1 MKSDRALAYAA
12 FGVVCTVWGTTYL
25 AIRIAVETIPPMLL
39 TGIRYVVAGLI
50 LVTIARLRGDAFPAG
65 RRALANTALV
75 GILMV
80 AGGNFSVIWAEQWVP
95 SGIAALLVAT
105 SPFWAAI
112 MERLRRNGEHISF
125 RKAAG
130 MIVGFIGVALLVTPR
145 GANTFDR
152 NVLLGALA
160 IQGGALAWQYGTL
173 RGKHH
178 LGAVAPLM
186 SSAVQM
192 LVGGTLIGVF
202 GLASGEVK
210 RFLITPR
217 TFAALAYLT
226 LFGSVLAYTSYVYA
240 LKHMKTTTMSLYAY
254 VNPVIAVLVG
264 WLILSEKLTW
274 LSITAMCVILAGV
287 ALVQT
292 ASRKDARRFTIAG
305 GVATKKAA

>member
-1 MKSDRALAYAA
+1 MKSDRALAFAA

-25 AIRIAVETIPPMLL
+25 GIRIAVETIPPMLL
-39 TGIRYVVAGLI
+39 TSIRYTAAGLI
-50 LVTIARLRGDAFPAG
+50 LLVISRLRGDVFPTE
-65 RRALANTALV
+65 RRTLFNVGLV

-112 MERLRRNGEHISF
+112 MEKLRAGGEQIST
-125 RKAAG
+125 RKMIG
-130 MIVGFIGVALLVTPR
+130 MIVGFLGVAMLVAPSR
-145 GANTFDR
+145 ANGTFDR
-152 NVLLGALA
+152 HVLLGALA
-160 IQGGALAWQYGTL
+160 IQFGAVAWQYGTL

-178 LGAVAPLM
+178 TGSIAPLM
-186 SSAVQM
+186 SSGLQM
-192 LVGGTLIGVF
+192 LIGGVLMGII

-210 RFLITPR
+210 RFVLTPR
-217 TFAALAYLT
+217 TLGALIYLT

-254 VNPVIAVLVG
+254 VNPVIAVIVG
-264 WLILSEKLTW
+264 WLVLSEKLTW
-274 LSITAMCVILAGV
+274 LSITAMCVILSGV

-292 ASRKDARRFTIAG
+292 ARKRPQHFTMAG